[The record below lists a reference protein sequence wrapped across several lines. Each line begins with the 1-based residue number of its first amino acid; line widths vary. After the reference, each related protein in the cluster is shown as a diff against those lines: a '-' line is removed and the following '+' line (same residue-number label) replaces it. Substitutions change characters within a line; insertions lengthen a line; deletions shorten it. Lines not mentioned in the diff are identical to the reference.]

1 MFPLQIKSLSTKLI
15 LVTGVAIAFL
25 LIVSNLF
32 LILQT
37 RERISSL
44 TMAQAETKAQ
54 AIANDIAADIG
65 QIAGS
70 ARSMAGMI
78 GTAHEGR
85 RLDRKGYMDLLKANL
100 EHNSFAFGSWFSEK
114 PRAFD
119 RLNDDLIGK
128 TDFGGNKKGEFTPY
142 WTKDKTGKIGL
153 TTFDHDPE
161 AEWYKLAATSLKGAL
176 TRPYIENSTGE
187 KTAMT
192 SVAYPV
198 ISKGE
203 LVGVTGID
211 ISLAVLSEKLGALR
225 PFGEGRVTL
234 LSQDGSW
241 LVSPIADIL
250 MKPYD
255 GVGSDI
261 IKSALSDLKPGIVKD
276 LSYDGFPP
284 FDRLVYPFSLPDLN
298 TTWIVLVDI
307 PHAAISVPVNEQT
320 YMMALGGL
328 AVLAAVVMALYFA
341 TRSFVAKPISKLV
354 TCVEQL
360 SNGNY
365 ETPVQG
371 QDRADELGAV
381 ANALEGFR
389 HTLADGRRHEAEAET
404 QRHAAE
410 TERHRSEAERETTS
424 RQQAH
429 IVATLANGLSE
440 LSNGNLGYRI
450 EEDFPGDYAKLKVD
464 FNAAVTSLEETIA
477 TVSSTV
483 HSIGSGTAEIS
494 TSAEDLSR
502 RTEQQAASLEETAA
516 ALNELTAQVNSSA
529 DNAHSAA
536 STVSLACED
545 AEQSGEV
552 VQKAVAAM
560 QGIAQSSLEI
570 SRIIGVIDDIAF
582 QTNLLAL
589 NAGVEAARAGEAGK
603 GFAVV
608 AQEVREL
615 AQRSASAAKEIK
627 GLINTSTHQVEEGV
641 DLVGKAGDALQK
653 IAVQVMQINGL
664 IRQISASASEQATG
678 LKEINSAVNQMDQV
692 TQQNA
697 AMVEE
702 TTAAS
707 TVLRSETETLKS
719 LVARFRTSGQAASG
733 VADVQSL
740 RRLGETMRSP
750 AAMAP
755 AQALRSRPTKPAVQG
770 SNALATGDWEEF

>member
-1 MFPLQIKSLSTKLI
+1 MFPLQIRSLSTKLI

-25 LIVSNLF
+25 LIVSNLY

-37 RERISSL
+37 RERIAAL
-44 TMAQAETKAQ
+44 TLDQAKAEAQ
-54 AIANDIAADIG
+54 AIANDIAAEIG

-78 GTAHEGR
+78 GRAHEGK
-85 RLDRKGYMDLLKANL
+85 RLDRKGYMDILKANL
-100 EHNSFAFGSWFSEK
+100 EQNSFAFGSWFGEK

-119 RLNDDLIGK
+119 RLNDDLVGR
-128 TDFGGNKKGEFTPY
+128 TDFGGNKKGEFAPY
-142 WTKDKTGKIGL
+142 WTRNKAGEISL
-153 TTFDHDPE
+153 TTFEHDPE
-161 AEWYKLAATSLKGAL
+161 AEWCKLAATSMKGAL

-187 KTAMT
+187 NNAMT
-192 SVAYPV
+192 SIAYPV
-198 ISKGE
+198 KSKGE

-211 ISLAVLSEKLGALR
+211 ISLTTLSQKLIALR

-241 LVSPIADIL
+241 LVSPIEDIL

-255 GVGSDI
+255 GEGSDV
-261 IKSALSDLKPGIVKD
+261 IKSTLSSLKPGIIKD
-276 LSYDGFPP
+276 LTFDGHPP
-284 FDRLVYPFSLPDLN
+284 FDRLVYPFTLPDLN
-298 TTWIVLVDI
+298 TNWIVLVDI
-307 PHAAISVPVNEQT
+307 PHSAINVPVNEQT
-320 YMMALGGL
+320 YVMVLGGL

-341 TRSFVAKPISKLV
+341 TRSFVAKPISSLV
-354 TCVEQL
+354 TCVKQL
-360 SNGNY
+360 SDGDY
-365 ETPVQG
+365 KTPVQG

-381 ANALEGFR
+381 AKALEGFR
-389 HTLADGRRHEAEAET
+389 FALADTRRLEAEAET
-404 QRHAAE
+404 QRHTAE
-410 TERHRSEAERETTS
+410 SERSRSEAEREAVAH
-424 RQQAH
+424 QQAH
-429 IVATLANGLSE
+429 IVAVLANGLAE
-440 LSNGNLGYRI
+440 LSNGNLRYRI
-450 EEDFPGDYAKLKVD
+450 EDDFPGEYAKLKVD
-464 FNAAVTSLEETIA
+464 FNQALTSLEETIA
-477 TVSSTV
+477 TVSATV
-483 HSIGSGTAEIS
+483 HSIGNGTAEI
-494 TSAEDLSR
+494 TGSAEDLSR

-529 DNAHSAA
+529 ENARSAA
-536 STVSLACED
+536 STVNLACGD
-545 AEQSGEV
+545 AEKSGEV
-552 VQKAVAAM
+552 VQKAVASM
-560 QGIAQSSLEI
+560 QGIAQSSQEI

-615 AQRSASAAKEIK
+615 AQRSANAAKEIK
-627 GLINTSTHQVEEGV
+627 GLINTSASQVNEGV
-641 DLVGKAGDALQK
+641 ELVGKSGDTLQK

-707 TVLRSETETLKS
+707 TVLRSEAETLKS
-719 LVARFRTSGQAASG
+719 LVARFRISGQAGPAQT
-733 VADVQSL
+733 DVQGL
-740 RRLGETMRSP
+740 RRMAETMRSP
-750 AAMAP
+750 GPAPARAPRAKP
-755 AQALRSRPTKPAVQG
+755 AQAAVQG
-770 SNALATGDWEEF
+770 ANALSADDWQEF